1 MAFGE
6 GGGEIPGFH
15 TFSIKY
21 ADTYLSPCELA
32 LNVSVARLHVLSE
45 GEVTGSV
52 LMTTEHKLHRGDTVC
67 Y

>member
-1 MAFGE
+1 MERGE
-6 GGGEIPGFH
+6 GRYQVFTH
-15 TFSIKY
+15 SLSSIY

-32 LNVSVARLHVLSE
+32 LDVSVARLHVLSE

-52 LMTTEHKLHRGDTVC
+52 LMTTEHMLYRGDTVC